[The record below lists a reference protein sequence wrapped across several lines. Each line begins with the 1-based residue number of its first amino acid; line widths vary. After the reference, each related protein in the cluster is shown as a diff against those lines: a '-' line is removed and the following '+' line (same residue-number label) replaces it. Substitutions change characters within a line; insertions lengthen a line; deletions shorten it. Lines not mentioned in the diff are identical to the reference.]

1 MPFRPLALAAAVI
14 SGLTAQVA
22 QADTALLLVNDS
34 YANAQNL
41 RNARPVEQL
50 RARLLDSGFNVI
62 VVADGSGADL
72 REGLSR
78 LLQADEDERI
88 LIAAVGHF
96 ARSTTDSWL
105 LGTQSNTPSLATVG
119 GDGLSLSVLLE
130 VATNAPGRS
139 IVMLG
144 LERRRIDLGT
154 GLSAG
159 VGRIEAPQGVTVLA
173 GAPDDIAA
181 FTTNH
186 VLVPGADLEEAL
198 GNVGNLRAFGFL
210 SSTVPF
216 IPSATTA
223 PFPQQP
229 PPTLPPS
236 PTQPGADET
245 ALWNAAIELDTM
257 GAYRAYLARHPNG
270 FFSLDARAR
279 VNAFEND
286 PAALARAAEE
296 ALGLNR
302 NQRQQIQRSLSILDY
317 DTRGI
322 DGIFGTGS
330 RNAIRGWQTARGFT
344 VTGYMDG
351 PQVNALGQQASVR
364 AAELEE
370 AARQA
375 REAQERADRAYWQV
389 TGQGSSEDGLRAYL
403 ERYPDGL
410 FAERAEQRI
419 DEIDRAARTEA
430 EARDRAAWDVARS
443 TNTVPALRRYL
454 NDFPNGAFRQQAR
467 ARIDQLSGNGGGF
480 TPQQIAQLEA
490 REAQLNLPPVT
501 RSLIEQRLA
510 VLGLEPGRVDGRFDN
525 RTRRAIRRYQQAR
538 GMDATGYL
546 DQGVVVRLLAET
558 VGGILQLNGVVD

>member
-1 MPFRPLALAAAVI
+1 MPFRPLAVVAALF
-14 SGLTAQVA
+14 SGLTAQAA
-22 QADTALLLVNDS
+22 QADTALLLVNDR

-41 RNARPVEQL
+41 RDARPVENL
-50 RARLLDSGFNVI
+50 RARLLDAGFNVI
-62 VVADGSGADL
+62 VVSDGDSADL

-78 LLQADEDERI
+78 LLQADEEERI

-96 ARSTTDSWL
+96 ARSSTDSWL
-105 LGTQSNTPSLATVG
+105 LGSQANTPSLATVG
-119 GDGLSLSVLLE
+119 GEGISLSVLLE

-159 VGRIEAPQGVTVLA
+159 VGRIDAPQGVTVLA
-173 GAPDDIAA
+173 GAPDDLAA
-181 FTTNH
+181 FASNH
-186 VLVPGADLEEAL
+186 ILVPGTDLETAIS
-198 GNVGNLRAFGFL
+198 NVGNLRAFGFL
-210 SSTVPF
+210 SPSVPF
-216 IPSATTA
+216 IASATVA
-223 PFPQQP
+223 PVPQQP
-229 PPTLPPS
+229 QTIPPS
-236 PTQPGADET
+236 PNQPGADET
-245 ALWNAAIELDTM
+245 ALWNAATELDTL
-257 GAYRAYLARHPNG
+257 GAYRAYLARYPNG
-270 FFSLDARAR
+270 FFAVDARSR
-279 VNAFEND
+279 VNTFEND

-296 ALGLNR
+296 ALGLSR

-322 DGIFGTGS
+322 DGIFGTGT
-330 RNAIRGWQTARGFT
+330 RNAIRGWQTSRGFA
-344 VTGYMDG
+344 VSGYMDG
-351 PQVNALGQQASVR
+351 PQVNALGQQAAAR

-389 TGQGSSEDGLRAYL
+389 TGQGASEEGLRAYL

-419 DEIDRAARTEA
+419 DEIDRAARAEA

-454 NDFPNGAFRQQAR
+454 NDFPNGAFVQQAR

-480 TPQQIAQLEA
+480 SQSEIAQFEA

-538 GMDATGYL
+538 GMTATGYL

-558 VGGILQLNGVVD
+558 VGAILQ